1 MKCIIHNSRLKSIGV
16 MKLLGDQRQILYMMS
31 NVKQNIQKEIKSL
44 FRTYFNVED

>member
-1 MKCIIHNSRLKSIGV
+1 

-44 FRTYFNVED
+44 FCTYFNVED